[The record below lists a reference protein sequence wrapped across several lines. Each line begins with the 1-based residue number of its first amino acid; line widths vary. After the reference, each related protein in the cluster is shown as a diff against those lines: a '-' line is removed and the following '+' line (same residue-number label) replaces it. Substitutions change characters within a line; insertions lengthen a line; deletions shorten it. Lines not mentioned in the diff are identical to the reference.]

1 MTTFVELF
9 AGTGAVSWQLLSPGT
24 PPPTSYMGGK
34 RRMAPTILRA
44 LGLRPGQG
52 CDRLVLVDAGP
63 WGDVW
68 RCLADRRILDVADRL
83 DAFAREMGSA
93 PTAPNDLWMTLAKA
107 GRPNDLIERAAAY
120 LWLQARAPSGVPV
133 WWSCGSTQRRPAA
146 NSPRLANTL
155 HMGDDV
161 HRNGTPNGG
170 IQLSGGH
177 ARDAEPLPAGCA
189 PLRRPTGGKNDQE
202 MIATVPA
209 GINGMRQGKTGG
221 REEPAYGPKTL
232 MRPTANQTGAGP
244 STGPKG
250 GGAPGMIN
258 PATIAGRLR
267 VLHRLTAD
275 VEVIALS
282 AHPWPGAETPWID
295 RARIYMDPPYVGA
308 PRYAAT
314 CPRADVVA
322 LAEAY
327 RAAGARVVVSEAEAV
342 AGPPWVAVDVSHEAA
357 RPGKREWLTCSESP
371 DPPDQLSLWGA
382 A

>member
-1 MTTFVELF
+1 MTFVELF
-9 AGTGAVSWQLLSPGT
+9 AGTAAVSWQLLAADT

-52 CDRLVLVDAGP
+52 CKRLVLVDAGP

-68 RCLADRRILDVADRL
+68 RCLADRRLLEVAERL
-83 DAFAREMGSA
+83 EVFAREMGRA
-93 PTAPNDLWMTLAKA
+93 PTAPNDLWMTLARA
-107 GRPNDLIERAAAY
+107 GRPDDLVERAAAY

-133 WWSCGSTQRRPAA
+133 WWDCGAAQRRPTGPSGECGA

-155 HMGDDV
+155 HLGDDV
-161 HRNGTPNGG
+161 HRNGSPKGG
-170 IQLSGGH
+170 T
-177 ARDAEPLPAGCA
+177 ARL
-189 PLRRPTGGKNDQE
+189 RPTGGKNDQE
-202 MIATVPA
+202 MVATVPA
-209 GINGMRQGKTGG
+209 GINGMRQGKIGG

-232 MRPTANQTGAGP
+232 MRPTRNRVGP
-244 STGPKG
+244 STGARG
-250 GGAPGMIN
+250 GGSPGMIN

-267 VLHRLTAD
+267 VIDRLTAD
-275 VEVIALS
+275 VEVVALS

-295 RARIYMDPPYVGA
+295 GARVYMDPPYVGA

-314 CPRADVVA
+314 CPRDQVVA

-342 AGPPWVAVDVSHEAA
+342 AGDPWVAVDVSREAA
-357 RPGKREWLTCSESP
+357 RPGKREWLTCSERP